1 MNFLPTL
8 TGSLSQP
15 AADNPTVAIMEAAYA
30 HHGLH
35 YRYINMDVPSSLL
48 ADAVRGVKAQGY
60 VGFNCSLPH
69 KVAILEHL
77 DGLAESARIIGAV
90 NCVVKRDGGWIGENT
105 DGKGFLHS
113 LTPVVDPS
121 GKHVVIL
128 GAGGAARAIAVE
140 LALAG
145 AAGVT
150 IANRG
155 RDRGQELTALVNERT
170 PANASFISWD
180 DGDLA
185 LPEDADVVVNATS
198 IGLAPDWSMRVPVLA
213 DSFQAHFVVAD
224 VIPNPPRTLFLG
236 EAEARGCR
244 TLDGLGMLVNQAATN
259 FEFWTGVTP
268 EKDVMRRV
276 LEQVF
281 AA

>member
-35 YRYINMDVPSSLL
+35 YRYINMDVPPALL

-69 KVAILEHL
+69 KVAIIEHL
-77 DGLAESARIIGAV
+77 DGLAESACIIGAV
-90 NCVVKRDGGWIGENT
+90 NCAVKRDGKWIGENT

-113 LTPVVDPS
+113 LTPVVNPA

-128 GAGGAARAIAVE
+128 GAGGASRAIAVE
-140 LALAG
+140 LALSG
-145 AAGVT
+145 ATRIT
-150 IANRG
+150 IVNRAA
-155 RDRGQELTALVNERT
+155 DRGQELAKLVNEKT
-170 PANASFISWD
+170 SANAAFVHWEHEYTVP
-180 DGDLA
+180 G
-185 LPEDADVVVNATS
+185 DADVVVNATS
-198 IGLAPDWSMRVPVLA
+198 IGLAPDWHARVPVVA
-213 DSFQAHFVVAD
+213 DSFPSHAVVAD

-244 TLDGLGMLVNQAATN
+244 ILDGLGMLVNQAATN
-259 FEFWTGVTP
+259 FHFWTGVEP
-268 EKDVMRRV
+268 DKDIMRRV
-276 LEQVF
+276 LEKVF
-281 AA
+281 GA

>member
-35 YRYINMDVPSSLL
+35 YRYINMDVPPSLL

-69 KVAILEHL
+69 KVAIIEHL

-90 NCVVKRDGGWIGENT
+90 NCAVKRDGHWIGENT

-113 LTPVVDPS
+113 LTPVVNPV

-128 GAGGAARAIAVE
+128 GAGGASRAIAVE

-145 AAGVT
+145 ATRVT
-150 IANRG
+150 IVNRAA
-155 RDRGQELTALVNERT
+155 DRGQELAKLVNEKT
-170 PANASFISWD
+170 SAKATFVHWEHEYS
-180 DGDLA
+180 
-185 LPEDADVVVNATS
+185 LPGDADVVVNATS
-198 IGLAPDWSMRVPVLA
+198 IGLAPDWHARVPVVA
-213 DSFQAHFVVAD
+213 DSFPSHAVVAD

-244 TLDGLGMLVNQAATN
+244 ILDGLGMLVNQAATN
-259 FEFWTGVTP
+259 FHFWTGEEP
-268 EKDVMRRV
+268 DKDVMRRV

-281 AA
+281 GT

>member
-30 HHGLH
+30 HHSLH
-35 YRYINMDVPSSLL
+35 YRYINMDVPPALL
-48 ADAVRGVKAQGY
+48 ADAVRGMKAQGY

-69 KVAILEHL
+69 KVAVIEHL

-90 NCVVKRDGGWIGENT
+90 NCAVLRDGKWIGENT

-113 LTPVVDPS
+113 LTPLVDPA
-121 GKHVVIL
+121 GKHVFIL

-145 AAGVT
+145 ATRVT
-150 IANRG
+150 VANRS
-155 RDRGQELTALVNERT
+155 RERGEELVRLVNEKT
-170 PANASFISWD
+170 SAKASFVSWD
-180 DGDLA
+180 DEDLA
-185 LPEDADVVVNATS
+185 LPDDADVVVNATS
-198 IGLAPDWSMRVPVLA
+198 IGLAPDWHARVPVVA
-213 DSFQAHFVVAD
+213 DSFRSHFVVAD
-224 VIPNPPRTLFLG
+224 VIPNPPRTMFLG
-236 EAEARGCR
+236 EAEAQGCR
-244 TLDGLGMLVNQAATN
+244 ILDGLGMLVNQGATN
-259 FEFWTGVTP
+259 FEFWTGVKP
-268 EKDVMRRV
+268 DKDVMRRV

-281 AA
+281 GA

>member
-30 HHGLH
+30 HQGLH
-35 YRYINMDVPSSLL
+35 YRYINMDVPPALL
-48 ADAVRGVKAQGY
+48 GDAVRGVKAQGY

-69 KVAILEHL
+69 KVAVLEYL
-77 DGLAESARIIGAV
+77 EGLAESAQIIGAV
-90 NCVVKRDGGWIGENT
+90 NCAVLRDGKWIGENT

-113 LTPVVDPS
+113 LTPVTDPA

-145 AAGVT
+145 ATRVT
-150 IANRG
+150 IANRSWE
-155 RDRGQELTALVNERT
+155 RGEELADLVASKT
-170 PANASFISWD
+170 PAQSTFLPWG
-180 DGDLA
+180 GDLV
-185 LPEDADVVVNATS
+185 LPADADVVVNATS
-198 IGLAPDWSMRVPVLA
+198 IGLAPDWQARVPVLE
-213 DSFQAHFVVAD
+213 DSFLPHYVVAD

-236 EAEARGCR
+236 EAEAHGCR
-244 TLDGLGMLVNQAATN
+244 ILDGLGMLVNQAATN
-259 FEFWTGVTP
+259 FEFWTGVKAD
-268 EKDVMRRV
+268 KDVMRGV
-276 LEQVF
+276 LEKVF
-281 AA
+281 QS